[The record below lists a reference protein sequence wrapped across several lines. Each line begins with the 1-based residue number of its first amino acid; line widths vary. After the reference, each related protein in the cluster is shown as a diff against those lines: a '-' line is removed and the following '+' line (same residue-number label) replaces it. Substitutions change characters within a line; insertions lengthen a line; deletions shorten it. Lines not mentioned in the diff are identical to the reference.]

1 MIHRQNGL
9 SQLTAELDRLPNL
22 RVNVL
27 EEAKGVPSAEVLSSK
42 CNTWTVRR
50 TLVVSQPWN
59 SWRLSGGHRRRAELL
74 AFPPEGSRASRRR
87 SEWSCRRREAKSQ
100 RGRDG
105 PAPVHHQRTIHRT
118 RPWPVWGT
126 TRIQRGLPRV
136 RSLEPERWRWYRTR
150 RPAQLHGWCP
160 RRCLRKAG

>member
-87 SEWSCRRREAKSQ
+87 SEGSCRRRE
-100 RGRDG
+100 
-105 PAPVHHQRTIHRT
+105 
-118 RPWPVWGT
+118 
-126 TRIQRGLPRV
+126 PRV
-136 RSLEPERWRWYRTR
+136 KEVGTDQPRSIINVPFIAHALGLFGGR
-150 RPAQLHGWCP
+150 REFSEAFRACGP
-160 RRCLRKAG
+160 